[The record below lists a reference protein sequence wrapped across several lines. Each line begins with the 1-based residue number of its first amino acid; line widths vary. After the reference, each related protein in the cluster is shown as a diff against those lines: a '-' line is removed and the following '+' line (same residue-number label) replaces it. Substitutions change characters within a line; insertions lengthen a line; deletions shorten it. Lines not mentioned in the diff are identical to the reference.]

1 MVTKL
6 FITFAHRMRRLLHI
20 YYEMRKI
27 CMSLTATIVVWL
39 FGACANEVKDISL
52 ADAAYEAWVN
62 DSSLIKMAVMPTLDC
77 LPLYVAAEHGMFERH
92 GASVSLY
99 PYDAQMDCDTAL
111 KDGWVNA
118 MATDLVRAER
128 LKSQGMK
135 LTYLTATDLHWQ
147 LVASKM
153 ARIKRLNQIE
163 HKMVA
168 MTRYSATAMLVD
180 NLVDTVKVDN
190 DHVFRVQ
197 VNDLGVRLS
206 MLENQVMDLL
216 LLPEPQA
223 TAARELD
230 ANVLYDTRQNDIAMG
245 VVVLNDTTI
254 ADTTLCKRQVE
265 AFLKAYDEACD
276 SINNR
281 GILFY
286 RDVIMNRCK
295 VKPAI
300 VDSIPSDY
308 QFSPSHLPLQ
318 KDVDRAEKWLKRE
331 KK

>member
-1 MVTKL
+1 
-6 FITFAHRMRRLLHI
+6 
-20 YYEMRKI
+20 
-27 CMSLTATIVVWL
+27 
-39 FGACANEVKDISL
+39 
-52 ADAAYEAWVN
+52 
-62 DSSLIKMAVMPTLDC
+62 
-77 LPLYVAAEHGMFERH
+77 
-92 GASVSLY
+92 
-99 PYDAQMDCDTAL
+99 
-111 KDGWVNA
+111 
-118 MATDLVRAER
+118 
-128 LKSQGMK
+128 MK

-254 ADTTLCKRQVE
+254 ADTTLCRRQVE

-308 QFSPSHLPLQ
+308 QFSPSHLPLR